1 MAAPVYVLTDIGES
15 VVTPRWAL
23 MSKEDGGLGM
33 KPTTAHVYGEVV
45 RASIGSP
52 GNALS
57 CTVQSLCTFLGCAER
72 SVRSALKELEEGSYI
87 VRVGQRKNRQGKSS
101 ACWRVVEERYYE
113 ARLTFEGH
121 WQDEI
126 IAAKAEGRQI
136 LSSCGEP
143 VDYKTALMFA
153 GGDVR
158 DLRDDVDELFELLWA
173 RTDNRNAKQACASA
187 FRRLVRE
194 GHDPGDVLAAW
205 EEAQEQARRAGRPES
220 KMPNFARWALGTAA
234 GVVCAEAMLSRVR
247 SEKGTKE
254 RKAAYAAMVAED
266 YGGAGRL
273 DERLRALVERAA
285 EDGEAA
291 SAALAAPLR
300 DVLDGLLDEYMAGQ
314 KEAPDRPRP
323 VRRE

>member
-23 MSKEDGGLGM
+23 MAEEDGGLGM

-52 GNALS
+52 TNALS
-57 CTVQSLCTFLGCAER
+57 CTVQSLCTYLGCSER
-72 SVRSALKELEEGSYI
+72 SVRSALKELEEGSFI
-87 VRVGQRKNRQGKSS
+87 VRVGQRKNRQGMSS

-113 ARLTFEGH
+113 SRLVFEGH

-126 IAAKAEGRQI
+126 ISAKAEGRQI

-158 DLRDDVDELFELLWA
+158 NLRDDADEAFALLWLKS
-173 RTDNRNAKQACASA
+173 DNKNSKEACASA
-187 FRRLVRE
+187 FRRLVRD
-194 GHDPGDVLAAW
+194 GHDPDDVLAAW

-234 GVVCAEAMLSRVR
+234 GVESAEAMLSRVR
-247 SEKGTKE
+247 AEKGAKE
-254 RKAAYAAMVAED
+254 RRAAYEAMVAED

-273 DERLRALVERAA
+273 DERLRALIERAA
-285 EDGEAA
+285 EDDEAA
-291 SAALAAPLR
+291 PTALLAPLR
-300 DVLDGLLDEYMAGQ
+300 DVLDGLLDEYMGRE
-314 KEAPDRPRP
+314 KEAPDRPEP

>member
-23 MSKEDGGLGM
+23 MSAEDGGLGM

-57 CTVQSLCTFLGCAER
+57 CTVQSLCTYLGCSER
-72 SVRSALKELEEGSYI
+72 SVRSALKELEEGSFI
-87 VRVGQRKNRQGKSS
+87 VRVGQRKNRQGMSS

-113 ARLTFEGH
+113 SRLAFEEH
-121 WQDEI
+121 WQGEI

-158 DLRDDVDELFELLWA
+158 DLRDDVDELFELLWL
-173 RTDNRNAKQACASA
+173 RTDNKNSKDACASA

-194 GHDPGDVLAAW
+194 GHDPDDVLAAW
-205 EEAQEQARRAGRPES
+205 EGVQEQARRAGRPES

-234 GVVCAEAMLSRVR
+234 GVEGAEAMLSRAR
-247 SEKGTKE
+247 AAKGAKARKE
-254 RKAAYAAMVAED
+254 AYEAMVAED

-291 SAALAAPLR
+291 PAALVAPLR
-300 DVLDGLLDEYMAGQ
+300 DVLEGLLDEYMAQ
-314 KEAPDRPRP
+314 EASAPDRPEP